1 MCVCDLID
9 RLIVFVIVMVIQE
22 EVEAQEVEAK
32 EDAPALD
39 LEAEFD
45 KLFQPYANYSGIEKD
60 EIDDELREAQESF
73 SKLRKKGRHETPE
86 GQELQKKIDDFERLV
101 ELRDLINTSNDQ
113 SWIQELRSEIDKV
126 LRTINEIDASGK
138 SRDDLHNE
146 LVKARERIATLR
158 SNGLDGISTE
168 VDELQRRITD
178 LDRLVELSGVLSAER
193 NSFATD
199 TEDMGSHPH
208 TEVTSV
214 GDESK
219 EHHDNA
225 GCDESVDT
233 NEHVGTNST
242 CCNIL

>member
-45 KLFQPYANYSGIEKD
+45 KLFQPYAKYSGITKD

-101 ELRDLINTSNDQ
+101 ELRDLIISAKNTSNGQ

-126 LRTINEIDASGK
+126 LRPASGK
-138 SRDDLHNE
+138 SRDDINDE
-146 LVKARERIATLR
+146 LVNARERIATLR

-208 TEVTSV
+208 TEVTTVS
-214 GDESK
+214 DESK

-225 GCDESVDT
+225 GCDESVDS